1 MCFDRDGDGDKEII
15 MGDISCSN
23 VFYAENTGSTSNAH
37 IGDTTVLYPNYPNK
51 ASTSIIKLNSFPCT
65 YNLDVDNDGF
75 KDLIGSPNAI
85 SGAEN
90 YQSVWYYKNASTT
103 PTVNFVFQKKNFLQ
117 EDMIELGEGAYPVL
131 FDADADGKK
140 DLIVGNLGY
149 YTVNT
154 NKSKL
159 AYYRNIGTNTSPSFS
174 LITRDYQFLSS
185 YNIFSMAPT
194 FGDLDGDGD
203 KDLIVGATNG
213 KVHFFENTAGAGNS
227 AVFGNYVANYQNILG
242 SNFVY
247 PQLFDVD
254 KNGTLDL
261 LLGSTNGKLTY
272 YKNVG
277 SASSPT
283 FSLVTG
289 FFGGVDVKQ
298 YGWTTGYSMPFMYS
312 DAGVTKLLVGSEIGN
327 VYLYD
332 NIDGNLTGTFNEV
345 DTALFH
351 VNEGPRCAPFFED
364 ITNDGLRDLFVG
376 NYAGGL
382 AFFNSTNVNQVGVKE
397 LFTEENV
404 KVFPNPASDKITIAI
419 KDNSYQELAIRCY
432 DVIGKVVFERNTFNK
447 LIDIDVSQFSKGVY
461 FIQLQSKDS
470 KQFKAVTKKVVVQ

>member
-1 MCFDRDGDGDKEII
+1 
-15 MGDISCSN
+15 
-23 VFYAENTGSTSNAH
+23 
-37 IGDTTVLYPNYPNK
+37 
-51 ASTSIIKLNSFPCT
+51 
-65 YNLDVDNDGF
+65 
-75 KDLIGSPNAI
+75 
-85 SGAEN
+85 
-90 YQSVWYYKNASTT
+90 
-103 PTVNFVFQKKNFLQ
+103 
-117 EDMIELGEGAYPVL
+117 MIELGEGAYPVL

-432 DVIGKVVFERNTFNK
+432 DVVGKVVFEKNTFNK

-461 FIQLQSKDS
+461 FIQLQSKDT
-470 KQFKAVTKKVVVQ
+470 KQFKTVTKKVVVQ